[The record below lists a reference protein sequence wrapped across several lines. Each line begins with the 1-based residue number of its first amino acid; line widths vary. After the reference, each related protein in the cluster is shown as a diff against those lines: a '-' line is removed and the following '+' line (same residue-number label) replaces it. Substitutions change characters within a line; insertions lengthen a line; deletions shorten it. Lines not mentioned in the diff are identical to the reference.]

1 MRPLMCVS
9 CPHMPPTSPFMR
21 GEKTGNKVRIIHNQF
36 THALAPAAT
45 GAAAFWAPLKYGELQ
60 LEIAAIHGGS
70 L

>member
-1 MRPLMCVS
+1 
-9 CPHMPPTSPFMR
+9 MR